1 MGIFDKVKS
10 LVGSHGDKVADGVD
24 KATDVIDDKT
34 EGKFHDHLEKVDE
47 FADKLDDG
55 DAAAEGADGSS

>member
-1 MGIFDKVKS
+1 MSIFDKVKS
-10 LVGSHGDKVADGVD
+10 LVSKNPSKVAEGVD

-47 FADKLDDG
+47 KVEELIDKADG
-55 DAAAEGADGSS
+55 DDA